1 MRCIWRESDST
12 LKSVAILGCGP
23 SGLLVAHAAELCG
36 WDFRIYS
43 KKQKSP
49 LHGAQ
54 YLHQAIPNLDCGTP
68 QMIEYKLN
76 GTPEQYRHKVY
87 GTDWDGVVSPE
98 DYWESHYAWD
108 IRRAYSQLWDK
119 YESEIA
125 QMTLGQ
131 KFLETFGRNNYWAH
145 RWDLVISTVPRTVW
159 DGNPANFESAK
170 IWALGDTEM
179 PRVDPAYRPAPFT
192 VFCEGDHRV
201 PWYRVSNIFGYCT
214 VEWPWRP
221 YYSNDA
227 LIEPWDVP
235 PHKGASIVVKP
246 LRYTGNAAP
255 DFVHL
260 GRYGAWQ
267 KGVLTSDVFYEAMK
281 VLTNDS
287 I

>member
-1 MRCIWRESDST
+1 MA

-43 KKQKSP
+43 RKLKSP

-68 QMIEYKLN
+68 QMVEYKLN

-108 IRRAYSQLWDK
+108 IRRAYNQLWNK
-119 YESEIA
+119 YEDEIWDWEYDGSKQHGVIA
-125 QMTLGQ
+125 LGYD
-131 KFLETFGRNNYWAH
+131 F
-145 RWDLVISTVPRTVW
+145 VISTIPRTVW
-159 DGNPANFESAK
+159 DSNPANFESAK

-201 PWYRVSNIFGYCT
+201 PWYRVSNIFDFCT
-214 VEWPWRP
+214 VEWPWRFAGKTWKP
-221 YYSNDA
+221 N
-227 LIEPWDVP
+227 
-235 PHKGASIVVKP
+235 KGASVVIKP
-246 LRYTGNAAP
+246 LRYTGDAAP

-267 KGVLTSDVFYEAMK
+267 KGVLTSDVFYEAMR
-281 VLTNDS
+281 VLSNDK

>member
-1 MRCIWRESDST
+1 M
-12 LKSVAILGCGP
+12 KSVAILGCGP

-36 WDFRIYS
+36 WDFRIFS

-98 DYWESHYAWD
+98 DYWEAHYAWD

-119 YESEIA
+119 YEDEI
-125 QMTLGQ
+125 QHWHIDDKWYMTYKAGLSLAM
-131 KFLETFGRNNYWAH
+131 KH
-145 RWDLVISTVPRTVW
+145 DLVISTVPRTVW
-159 DGNPANFESAK
+159 DSNPANFESTK

-201 PWYRVSNIFGYCT
+201 PWYRVSNIFDYCT
-214 VEWPWRP
+214 VEWPYDPLKRLN
-221 YYSNDA
+221 SR
-227 LIEPWDVP
+227 LTLRS
-235 PHKGASIVVKP
+235 PHKGASVVIKP
-246 LRYTGNAAP
+246 LRYTGSAAP

-267 KGVLTSDVFYEAMK
+267 KGVLTSDVFFEAIK
-281 VLTNDS
+281 VFASDKIS
-287 I
+287 